1 MSELDLYLDYI
12 REDYR
17 KWIKGYAAK
26 DICNGMTSIRQEMLD
41 EFVSSVRAE
50 EGSKYI
56 KVITGSSVHSFIV
69 KKDGGKWKAGDILKA
84 ASWRSP
90 ATNFKRG
97 NILEKNY
104 GGTTWT
110 GAL

>member
-1 MSELDLYLDYI
+1 MSALDLYLDYI

-17 KWIKGYAAK
+17 KW
-26 DICNGMTSIRQEMLD
+26 MTRLSRGKTSPHNEEMID
-41 EFVSSVRAE
+41 EFVFSVRAE

-69 KKDGGKWKAGDILKA
+69 KKDGGKWKTGDILKA

-104 GGTTWT
+104 GATTWT